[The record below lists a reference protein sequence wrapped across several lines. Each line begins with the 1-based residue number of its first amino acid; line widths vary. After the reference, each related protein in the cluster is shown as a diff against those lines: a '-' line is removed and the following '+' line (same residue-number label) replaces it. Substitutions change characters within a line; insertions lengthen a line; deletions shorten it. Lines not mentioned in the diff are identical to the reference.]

1 MEKKLV
7 DTIYQHFRPDE
18 KEFIDQVLNW
28 RQSVEDTYSPRL
40 TDFLDPRQLHIV
52 HTLIGKNADIKI
64 KEHGG
69 YNNAER
75 KRVLIFPDYYIPE
88 EEDFQISLIEIEY
101 PSKFVSIEHR
111 QILGTLMSLGL
122 KREKY
127 GDILIDEER
136 IQFFTG
142 EELSNYIISEV
153 QQIGKASVKLIK
165 KPLHDRIHSYEE
177 WMQVN
182 TTASSLRLD
191 VILSSIYNISRQK
204 AQTLIQRGLVKV
216 NWKQVEQTSFVC
228 EEGDVLSAR
237 GYGRSRII
245 SIDGQTK
252 KEKWRLTAGILK

>member
-1 MEKKLV
+1 VE
-7 DTIYQHFRPDE
+7 TIYQHFRPDE

-28 RQSVEDTYSPRL
+28 RQLVEDTYSPRL

-52 HTLIGKNADIKI
+52 HALIGKNTDIKVM
-64 KEHGG
+64 EHGG

-75 KRVLIFPDYYIPE
+75 KRVIISPDYYVPE

-127 GDILIDEER
+127 GDILVGQER

-142 EELSNYIISEV
+142 EELSDYIISEV
-153 QQIGKASVKLIK
+153 QQIGRASVKLLK
-165 KPLHDRIHSYEE
+165 KPLDDRIFSNEE

-228 EEGDVLSAR
+228 EEGDVLSVR

>member
-1 MEKKLV
+1 
-7 DTIYQHFRPDE
+7 
-18 KEFIDQVLNW
+18 
-28 RQSVEDTYSPRL
+28 VENTYSPRL
-40 TDFLDPRQLHIV
+40 TDFLDPRQLLIV
-52 HTLIGKNADIKI
+52 HALVGKNDDIKI

-69 YNNAER
+69 YENAER
-75 KRVLIFPDYYIPE
+75 KRVLLFPDYYVPE
-88 EEDFQISLIEIEY
+88 EEDFQLALVEIDY

-111 QILGTLMSLGL
+111 QILGTLMSIGL

-127 GDILIDEER
+127 GDILVGQDR
-136 IQFFTG
+136 IQFFAG
-142 EELSNYIISEV
+142 EEICEFIISEV
-153 QQIGKASVKLIK
+153 QQIGKATVRLLK
-165 KPLHDRIHSYEE
+165 KPLAERINSQEE
-177 WMQVN
+177 WMEVS

-204 AQTLIQRGLVKV
+204 AQALIQRGLVKV
-216 NWKQVEQTSFVC
+216 NWKQVEQTSFTC